1 MRSAVVA
8 ILAGFI
14 LAGCLQKF
22 PAPITTK
29 PDQIEVTQDEIEA
42 KINIFYNDCT
52 NLKEPSKCKRLAD
65 GIYKSGDFKSAAIA
79 YDMICYGFQYI
90 PACKQLADMF
100 VYGDGVTKDIDTA
113 ITIYQIA
120 CNNGDNNSCDLAKN
134 LRAQNGKK

>member
-1 MRSAVVA
+1 MRGVIVA

-14 LAGCLQKF
+14 LAGCFQKTTL
-22 PAPITTK
+22 TTK
-29 PDQIEVTQDEIEA
+29 PKQIEVSQEQIEA
-42 KINIFYNDCT
+42 KIESFYNECSKL
-52 NLKEPSKCKRLAD
+52 NNPSKCKRFVD
-65 GIYKSGDFKSAAIA
+65 EIYQSGDFKSAAIA

-120 CNNGDNNSCDLAKN
+120 CNNGENESCDLARN
-134 LRAQNGKK
+134 LRSQKSKK